1 MNNLYRGISAK
12 NCSRDERGQSEIRV
26 HLQSLEHKMLSKKE
40 WLAFFH
46 NIKMKQHLFN
56 LFVTYLSADN
66 FVRSSPLSILI
77 NNENEILKMPS
88 SVTKVFECNHE
99 KADIRIIFHALQQK
113 TNVVVC
119 SKIRMFLL

>member
-1 MNNLYRGISAK
+1 M
-12 NCSRDERGQSEIRV
+12 
-26 HLQSLEHKMLSKKE
+26 HLQSLEHKMLLKKE

-77 NNENEILKMPS
+77 NNENEIFKMPS
-88 SVTKVFECNHE
+88 SVTKVFECNHA

-113 TNVVVC
+113 KKC
-119 SKIRMFLL
+119 SLFKNTYALVMMVFAYALNKINEK

>member
-1 MNNLYRGISAK
+1 MKNLYRGISTK
-12 NCSRDERGQSEIRV
+12 NCSRDKRGQSEIRV
-26 HLQSLEHKMLSKKE
+26 HLQSLEHKMLLKKE

-77 NNENEILKMPS
+77 NNENEIFKMPS
-88 SVTKVFECNHE
+88 SVTKVFECNHA

-113 TNVVVC
+113 KNVVC
-119 SKIRMFLL
+119 SKIRMLLL